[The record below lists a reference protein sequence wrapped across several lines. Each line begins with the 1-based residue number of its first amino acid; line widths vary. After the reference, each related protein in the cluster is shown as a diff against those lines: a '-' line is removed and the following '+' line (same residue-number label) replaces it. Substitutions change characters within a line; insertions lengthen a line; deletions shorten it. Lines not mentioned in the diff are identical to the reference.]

1 MRVPHT
7 RAPCSAGRLCRG
19 PRGCCVACRM
29 VAFAACCFALPACFF
44 ALPAAFFLKAVF
56 SCVQAGF
63 DDDHGLLWV
72 PHAGEFTVAALQD
85 VLRIHELTGVVPA
98 RLGHAVQL
106 YSLDEKEQ
114 AAFRRFFAEYA
125 TVIEAC
131 VISNCQAPLPLHS
144 VPRPAASNA

>member
-1 MRVPHT
+1 MLRVAWLRSLH
-7 RAPCSAGRLCRG
+7 AVLLCQQ
-19 PRGCCVACRM
+19 
-29 VAFAACCFALPACFF
+29 LFF
-44 ALPAAFFLKAVF
+44 YRQFF

-85 VLRIHELTGVVPA
+85 VLRMHELTGVVPA